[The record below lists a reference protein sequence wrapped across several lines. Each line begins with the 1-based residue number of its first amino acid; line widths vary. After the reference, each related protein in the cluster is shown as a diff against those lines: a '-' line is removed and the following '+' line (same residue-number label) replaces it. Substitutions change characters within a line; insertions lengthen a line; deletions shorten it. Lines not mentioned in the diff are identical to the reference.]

1 MPEIST
7 IRSAL
12 FVDFDNIYLNFH
24 NQDQDLAKAF
34 ASRPE
39 RWLKW
44 LVDSKLPIVTD
55 GQFERR
61 ILIRRCYLNPSSF
74 ADFRPY
80 FTKAAFE
87 VIDCPPLTSRGKT
100 STDVHMVMDILETL
114 HHYPSID
121 EFIVL
126 SGDADFTPVLIK
138 LRKHDRRTSVLA
150 VGYASPAYK
159 ASADHVFDLDDF
171 ISSGIGFVEIEPDH
185 DLSAP
190 GNLKPE
196 TSLIKRIASRVVEV
210 VAEAGPVQ
218 AADLPRIFREFKEF
232 GRDTNW
238 LGYGTLRRLAMEV
251 ANSRDE
257 LVLIDEDPWKI
268 GIQAAPVVTEETEH
282 EQPAAAAEGIV
293 LTPELKQKME
303 DFIVEIVKSS
313 PIPVVMA
320 KMAHLLVMKF
330 GPGLNESEW
339 FGKGSFKA
347 LLGHMNL
354 PGIEL
359 SSMLSGFLYDPTIHP
374 APEEKMDSLQVKIHN
389 ITDTPL
395 LPAEHYQILFRCLAN
410 EVNANGYS
418 LSRTSKAV
426 RDCCAEEG
434 ASVARSHVNFVL
446 LGLGHV
452 RYRYQQGQVDA
463 ATLAQKFFENVL
475 NLCRSSQIQLTDE
488 ETSSVRAW
496 ITGQT
501 EETPA

>member
-7 IRSAL
+7 IRAAL
-12 FVDFDNIYLNFH
+12 FVDFDNIFLNFH

-34 ASRPE
+34 ATRPE

-44 LVDSKLPIVTD
+44 LVESKLPLPGNGVD
-55 GQFERR
+55 RR

-74 ADFRPY
+74 GDFRPY

-171 ISSGIGFVEIEPDH
+171 ISTGIGFVEIEAAQDVPAADV
-185 DLSAP
+185 
-190 GNLKPE
+190 KTQ
-196 TSLIKRIASRVVEV
+196 TSLIDRMASRVLEV
-210 VAEAGPVQ
+210 VSESGPVQ
-218 AADLPRIFREFKEF
+218 AADLPKIFREFKEF

-238 LGYGTLRRLAMEV
+238 LGFGTLRRL
-251 ANSRDE
+251 SQE
-257 LVLIDEDPWKI
+257 LVNCREGLVLLDEDPWKI
-268 GIQAAPVVTEETEH
+268 GLQGPPVADVTVI
-282 EQPAAAAEGIV
+282 EQPVGSSEV
-293 LTPELKQKME
+293 TPDNRQRIEE
-303 DFIVEIVKSS
+303 FIVETVRSS
-313 PIPVVMA
+313 PVPVVLA
-320 KMAHLLVMKF
+320 KMAHLLGMRF
-330 GPGLNESEW
+330 GSGLTESQW
-339 FGKGSFKA
+339 FGSGSFKS
-347 LLGHMNL
+347 LLGQLNL
-354 PGIEL
+354 PGIEM
-359 SSMLSGFLYDPTIHP
+359 SSLLPGFLYDPSVHP

-395 LPAEHYQILFRCLAN
+395 LPTEHYQILFRCLAN

-434 ASVARSHVNFVL
+434 ATVARSHVNFVL

-452 RYRYQQGQVDA
+452 RYRFQQGQVEA
-463 ATLAQKFFENVL
+463 ATLSQKFYENVL
-475 NLCRSSQIQLTDE
+475 NLCRSSQISLSDE
-488 ETSSVRAW
+488 DTASVKEW
-496 ITGQT
+496 ITGNQ
-501 EETPA
+501 